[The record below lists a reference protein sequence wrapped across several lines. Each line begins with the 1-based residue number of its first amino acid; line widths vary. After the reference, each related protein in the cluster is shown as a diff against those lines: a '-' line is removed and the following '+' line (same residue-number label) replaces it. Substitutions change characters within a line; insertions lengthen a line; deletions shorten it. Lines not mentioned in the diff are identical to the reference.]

1 LTEVYTV
8 CQTLTMENPL
18 RHYAEAVRAGERGN
32 EGRAAT
38 ELAEA
43 FGADRVTKPI
53 ADNVKL
59 LIDPPPMLGDGLVR
73 LMKNGTR

>member
-1 LTEVYTV
+1 MSNFNHGKSTE
-8 CQTLTMENPL
+8 TLC
-18 RHYAEAVRAGERGN
+18 RGGKSRRKGN